1 MACLQ
6 RHLSVVPEVSAVT
19 GKLML
24 PVAESMVIWHS
35 ERTLIKGEQ
44 VCS

>member
-24 PVAESMVIWHS
+24 PVVASMVIWHS
-35 ERTLIKGEQ
+35 ERVVIKGAQ
-44 VCS
+44 DCS